1 MGAFI
6 SVIIYGIVVIG
17 AAAAIIYSA
26 VEVDKNPKTAK
37 LINGF
42 VAATLIIVAIVL
54 TLLTVFAF

>member
-17 AAAAIIYSA
+17 AAGANIYAA

-42 VAATLIIVAIVL
+42 TAATLIIVAIVL